1 VIIDGNAAA
10 LQPEEA
16 AARAWIRNQ
25 RVFISSAMGDTG
37 EGRRAVAE
45 AVAAEGGQ
53 PVWFEEFGRDASP
66 DEAYMAE
73 VDSATIYF
81 AILNELYGRQMPPEG
96 FSATELEYMRARE
109 RGKRVNVWVAENAP
123 AREGHLS
130 RFINERLR
138 VFITT
143 ESFSDTADLA
153 RRVRRRLTELAA
165 EDLSPWVKVDELV
178 FRADEIDDRG
188 SSLAI
193 RARLDSELLHRLETI
208 RDEQYSRTRHRLAYG
223 DRVVEGELAGLQ
235 RRTRA
240 GGSSEVTLE
249 FAQVAPPQSDRL
261 RAGAGGIS
269 SEEQVEVGLRH
280 QLFGEPLPEALGPL
294 GFMAASGIDDG
305 DLRQAFEF
313 PNEYAEAVT
322 RLVISDGL
330 LGSGNAG
337 RIVEF
342 RLGPRLASTRRLR
355 LEWED
360 ARRYTNVEP
369 SRRVIEGEWRLPAA
383 E

>member
-16 AARAWIRNQ
+16 AARAWIRDQ

-37 EGRRAVAE
+37 EERRAVAG
-45 AVAAEGGQ
+45 AIAAEGGQ

-66 DEAYMAE
+66 EEAYLAQ
-73 VDSATIYF
+73 VDSSTIYF
-81 AILNELYGRQMPPEG
+81 AILKELYGRQMPPDG

-109 RGKRVNVWVAENAP
+109 RGKRVNVWIAEHAP
-123 AREGHLS
+123 TREGHLS

-143 ESFSDTADLA
+143 ESFSDTSDLV
-153 RRVRRRLTELAA
+153 RRVRRRLAELAA
-165 EDLSPWVKVDELV
+165 EDLSPWAKVGQLL

-188 SSLAI
+188 SSVTI
-193 RARLDSELLHRLETI
+193 RARLDSELVHRLETI
-208 RDEQYSRTRHRLAYG
+208 RDDRYSRTRLRLAYG
-223 DRVVEGELAGLQ
+223 DRVVEGNLGGLQ

-240 GGSSEVTLE
+240 GGFSETTLE
-249 FAQVAPPQSDRL
+249 LAQVTPPQAGGGGL
-261 RAGAGGIS
+261 GAGGMS
-269 SEEQVEVGLRH
+269 SEEQVEAGVRH
-280 QLFGEPLPEALGPL
+280 QLFGEPLPQALGAFT
-294 GFMAASGIDDG
+294 FMTTSGIDDG
-305 DLRQAFEF
+305 DLRQAFQL

-330 LGSGNAG
+330 VGNGNAA
-337 RIVEF
+337 RLLEF
-342 RLGPRLASTRRLR
+342 KLGPRVGSIRRLR
-355 LEWED
+355 LAWED

-369 SRRVIEGEWRLPAA
+369 SRRAIEGEWRLSVAA
-383 E
+383 